1 MSLINKVYSAVS
13 QLANKDQVSG
23 VLTPA
28 EFNRYAEL
36 AQRDYIEENYN
47 PETGKMGY
55 ESDFK
60 NTDDLSS
67 LKTPLSITVNSG
79 RATIP
84 DDYLHFSSAY
94 GTFVFGN
101 SGRVTPIDLVREGEW
116 AERLASEV
124 NKPSKS
130 FPIMKSMGTYFE
142 VYPQSLSNI
151 NLTYLKVP
159 LQPWWNYTLNGSTPV
174 YASAGGV
181 TTNPNSGAASGD
193 STDFTIGNGAYNSL
207 VQKILQYI
215 GVEIREQD
223 LYVMATQ
230 EKNNE

>member
-1 MSLINKVYSAVS
+1 MLIDKVYSAVS

-23 VLTPA
+23 ILTPA
-28 EFNRYAEL
+28 EYNKYAEL

-47 PETGKMGY
+47 PQTGKLGY
-55 ESDFK
+55 ESTFK
-60 NTDDLSS
+60 NTDDLSD
-67 LKTPLSITVNSG
+67 LKVPLSIIVNSG
-79 RATIP
+79 RATMP

-94 GTFVFGN
+94 GTFIFGN
-101 SGRVTPIDLVREGEW
+101 RGRVTPIDLVREGEW

-130 FPIMKSMGTYFE
+130 FPIMKSMGSYFE
-142 VYPQSLSNI
+142 VYPQSVTNI

-159 LQPWWNYTLNGSTPV
+159 QQPWWNYTLSGSTPV
-174 YASAGGV
+174 FSSAAGTV
-181 TTNPNSGAASGD
+181 ANPNSGVASGA
-193 STDFTIGNGAYNSL
+193 STDFTLGEGAYNSL

-215 GVEIREQD
+215 GIEIREND
-223 LYVMATQ
+223 LYVMSTQ